1 MKTSQVICDANG
13 QRKVTSTTETLRIK
27 ASEIEP
33 GDWLLKPHGRV
44 MRKDK
49 LAIVVRQG
57 EFGRMSFVDVTSGE
71 TIELHSSQM
80 VDVERTR

>member
-1 MKTSQVICDANG
+1 MKTNTVICDANG

-44 MRKDK
+44 MRKDRLVASK
-49 LAIVVRQG
+49 KIGGALVY
-57 EFGRMSFVDVTSGE
+57 FGFQTGGSAAFV
-71 TIELHSSQM
+71 LNQM